1 MPFGKTILAGERWQ
15 RAVFGGFKFSEIF
28 QAYSGSPLPITA
40 ATCGNNPAQG
50 TCMPTYNPNFAGP
63 ARIHGKWGQGVT
75 AANFSTSNSS
85 LTQSS
90 ANQFIDVSA
99 FQTTPAYVFGN
110 TARTAP
116 YNIYGPGNY
125 QLDIGLL
132 RSFPLHLGESSRLN
146 LRAEMYNVT
155 NHTLFGV
162 ASSVWGATNFGQVT
176 SNPSYN
182 RRSVQLSGRIEF

>member
-1 MPFGKTILAGERWQ
+1 
-15 RAVFGGFKFSEIF
+15 
-28 QAYSGSPLPITA
+28 
-40 ATCGNNPAQG
+40 
-50 TCMPTYNPNFAGP
+50 MPTYNPSFAGP
-63 ARIHGKWGQGVT
+63 ARIHGKWGDGVT
-75 AANFSTSNSS
+75 AANFNTSNSS
-85 LTQSS
+85 ITQSS

-99 FQTTPAYVFGN
+99 FQTTASYVFGN

-162 ASSVWGATNFGQVT
+162 ASTVWGASNFGQVT
-176 SNPSYN
+176 NNANYN
-182 RRSVQLSGRIEF
+182 RRSAQLSGRIEF

>member
-1 MPFGKTILAGERWQ
+1 MPSYNQ
-15 RAVFGGFKFSEIF
+15 SFS
-28 QAYSGSPLPITA
+28 
-40 ATCGNNPAQG
+40 
-50 TCMPTYNPNFAGP
+50 GP
-63 ARIHGKWGQGVT
+63 GRIHGKWGEGVT
-75 AANFSTSNSS
+75 AANFNASNSS
-85 LTQSS
+85 TTQSS
-90 ANQFIDVSA
+90 ANQFIDVRG
-99 FQTTPAYVFGN
+99 FQTAPNFVFGN

-116 YNIYGPGNY
+116 YSIYGPGNY
-125 QLDIGLL
+125 QLDLALL

-162 ASSVWGATNFGQVT
+162 ASTVWGASNFGQVT